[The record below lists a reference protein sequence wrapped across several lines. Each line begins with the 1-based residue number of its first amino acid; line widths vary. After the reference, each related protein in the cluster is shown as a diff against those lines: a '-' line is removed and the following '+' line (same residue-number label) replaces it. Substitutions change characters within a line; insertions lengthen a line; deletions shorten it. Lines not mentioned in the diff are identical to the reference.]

1 MTETSKQILSAL
13 LVFGAQ
19 SPSRAVGISE
29 LALRFGMEAGAVKA
43 ELRVLA
49 KAGYVGL
56 IPEED
61 TDLVYLTGTGII
73 TASST
78 YS

>member
-1 MTETSKQILSAL
+1 
-13 LVFGAQ
+13 V
-19 SPSRAVGISE
+19 R
-29 LALRFGMEAGAVKA
+29 A

-56 IPEED
+56 IPEDD
-61 TDLVYLTGTGII
+61 TDRVYLTGTGII